1 MGSDH
6 VAVDTVSKRV
16 VLYFL
21 VDSCGRRWLVRG
33 FGELEAVIMDR
44 MWSRGAPA
52 TVRQIVDDLREE
64 RNPAYTTVMTVMDV
78 LHRKGWLQRERDGRA
93 YLYEP
98 TVTREEYAAR
108 LMREALKEGQDTEA
122 VLMHFLEEG
131 TPEEAESLQAT
142 LRKLARRSKR

>member
-1 MGSDH
+1 M
-6 VAVDTVSKRV
+6 
-16 VLYFL
+16 
-21 VDSCGRRWLVRG
+21 RG

-108 LMREALKEGQDTEA
+108 LMREALKEGQNTEV